1 MTIQEKKIKYSII
14 GTGKTG
20 GTIAQHLGNKA
31 VPFDEYNR
39 PTTEKLK
46 KTDIAIIFVPGSAAA
61 EVIETVLKA
70 NIPAIWG
77 TTGYAWPADLPQ
89 RVKEVDARWI
99 IGSNFSLG
107 MNLVRKA
114 IQILGKGSGLLVN
127 PEFHIHEIHHVQKQD
142 EPSGT
147 ALSWRDW
154 LGQNA
159 SISSDRQGDV
169 IGIHNLHIKTPGESV
184 YLKHEAHT
192 RNIFAH
198 GAIWAANYLLANPY
212 IDAGV
217 YQFQDI
223 FDQAFKE
230 LA

>member
-142 EPSGT
+142 APSGT
-147 ALSWRDW
+147 SLSWRDW
-154 LGQNA
+154 LGQSA

-223 FDQAFKE
+223 FDQAFKQ